1 MFWVFC
7 LVQVEGFWQCIFNPY
22 PWFTKS
28 KHSCVVSYK
37 LGNIMFDDA
46 PFCFQNSLQILKHNQ
61 QDTICWSD
69 FAPSPK
75 ML

>member
-1 MFWVFC
+1 
-7 LVQVEGFWQCIFNPY
+7 
-22 PWFTKS
+22 
-28 KHSCVVSYK
+28 VSYK